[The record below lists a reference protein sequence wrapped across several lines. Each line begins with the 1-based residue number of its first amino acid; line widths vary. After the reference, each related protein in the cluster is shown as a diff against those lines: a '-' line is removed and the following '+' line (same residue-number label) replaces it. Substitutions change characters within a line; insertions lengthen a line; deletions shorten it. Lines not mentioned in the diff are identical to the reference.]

1 MQRKRLLI
9 YISLFFLA
17 LSTLPVCAQSG
28 MSDADVYEFMVKEK
42 KRGTSPQQIAVKL
55 MQSGVKI
62 EQIRRVRDKYQK
74 NTNSELLDSRNVTGQ
89 SRTRVNNGDKKQ
101 EKAANLRKRK
111 FEKSDFSSEEYS
123 DYEQQQLRDYTN
135 SLDFMFP
142 DSLLIYGDEE
152 MELKKKKKIFG
163 HDIFNN
169 KKLTFESSM
178 NIATP
183 ANYVLGAG
191 DNVIIDI
198 YGASQKNISAVVSP
212 EGTVD
217 IENFGP
223 VTVAGLT
230 VAQATA
236 RLRGTLG
243 QKFGGSQVRL
253 TVGQTKTIS
262 VQVMGSV
269 NVPGTYTLSA
279 FSTVFHALYMA
290 GGVTEVGTLRNIK
303 VYRNN
308 KLISSVDVYDYILN
322 GKLSGNV
329 KLADNDVIVVGTYD
343 CLVNISGKVKRPM
356 YYEMKKSESVETLLN
371 YAGGFSGDAYKK
383 SVRLIRKNGESY
395 SMFTIDEFER
405 SNFKI
410 FDGDSVSVDSTLKKF
425 DNMVLI
431 KGAVNRPGM
440 YEIGKEI
447 RTVRELV
454 EKAGGLEPEAFGER
468 AVLHRKKEDK
478 SLTTISL
485 NLKGL
490 LENKVADF
498 PLQNE
503 DVIYIL
509 SKSGSYNEQ
518 TMSIFGEVAYPGIY
532 DFSENTTIEDL
543 IVQAGGLKEAASLVK
558 VDVSRRIR
566 DNKSMNTSETIAKSF
581 TFAIKDGLVVDG
593 DSSFVL
599 QPFDEVY
606 VRKSPNYTEQQHVQI
621 DGEVAF
627 SGEYALSKKGERL
640 SDLIKKCGGLT
651 PEAYAKGARLERK
664 LTPEEKVKQQS
675 LMKIVLGSDS
685 IDVRKLELGDT
696 RPVGINLDMAL
707 SNPGSDEWDMV
718 LKEGDRIV
726 VPQYNNTVTLNGEV
740 MYPTTVAYK
749 KGAKLSYYINKAGG
763 YGMNAKTNH
772 VFAVN
777 MNGTVTQVKSAN
789 DIQPGCDIVI
799 PTKRKKNRMSMGEI
813 VSLGTMTASLASII
827 AILLK

>member
-1 MQRKRLLI
+1 MRKKHFLI
-9 YISLFFLA
+9 YILLSFMVAA
-17 LSTLPVCAQSG
+17 LPSYAQTG
-28 MSDADVYEFMVKEK
+28 MSDADVYEFMMKEK
-42 KRGTSPQQIAVKL
+42 KKGTTPQQIAVKL
-55 MQSGVKI
+55 VQSGVKI

-74 NTNSELLDSRNVTGQ
+74 EAGSELLDSKNITGQ
-89 SRTRVNNGDKKQ
+89 SRNRVNNGDKKQ
-101 EKAANLRKRK
+101 EKAQKLRKRK
-111 FEKSDFSSEEYS
+111 YEKSDFSEEEYS
-123 DYEQQQLRDYTN
+123 EYERRQLRDYTN

-142 DSLLIYGDEE
+142 DSLMIYQDEDLE
-152 MELKKKKKIFG
+152 RTEKKKIFG

-183 ANYVLGAG
+183 ANYTLGPG
-191 DNVIIDI
+191 DNVFIDI
-198 YGASQKNISAVVSP
+198 YGASQKSISTAVSP
-212 EGTVD
+212 EGTID

-223 VTVAGLT
+223 VTVSGLT

-236 RLRGTLG
+236 RVRATLG
-243 QKFGGSQVRL
+243 QKFGGSKVRL

-262 VQVMGSV
+262 VQVMGAV

-290 GGVTEVGTLRNIK
+290 GGVTEEGTLRNIR
-303 VYRNN
+303 VFRNN
-308 KLISSVDVYDYILN
+308 KLLSTVDIYDYILN
-322 GKLSGNV
+322 GQLKGNI
-329 KLADNDVIVVGTYD
+329 KLADNDVIIVGTYD
-343 CLVNISGKVKRPM
+343 CLVNITGKVKRPM
-356 YYEMKKSESVETLLN
+356 YYEMKKTESVETLLN

-383 SVRLIRKNGESY
+383 TVRLIRKNGESY

-405 SNFKI
+405 KNFKI

-425 DNMVLI
+425 DNMVVV
-431 KGAVNRPGM
+431 KGAIHRAGM

-447 RTVRELV
+447 RTVRDLIN
-454 EKAGGLEPEAFGER
+454 KAGGLQPEAFAER
-468 AVLHRKKEDK
+468 VVLHRKKEDK
-478 SLTTISL
+478 SLTTISF
-485 NLKGL
+485 NLKEL
-490 LENKVADF
+490 LENKVADI
-498 PLQNE
+498 PLRNE

-509 SKSGSYNEQ
+509 SKADSYNEQ
-518 TMSIFGEVAYPGIY
+518 TMSVYGEVVYPGIY
-532 DFSENTTIEDL
+532 DYSENTTIEDL
-543 IVQAGGLKEAASLVK
+543 IIQAGGLKEAASLVK

-566 DNKSMNTSETIAKSF
+566 DNKTVNTSETIAKTY
-581 TFAIKDGLVVDG
+581 TFALKDGLVVDG
-593 DSSFVL
+593 DSGFVL

-606 VRKSPNYTEQQHVQI
+606 VRKSPSYIEQQHVQI
-621 DGEVAF
+621 EGEVAF
-627 SGEYALSKKGERL
+627 SGEYALSRKGERL
-640 SDLIKKCGGLT
+640 SDVIKKCGGLT

-664 LTPEEKVKQQS
+664 LTPEEKIKQQS
-675 LMKIVLGSDS
+675 LMKIVSGSDS
-685 IDVRKLELGDT
+685 IDVKKLELSDT

-707 SNPGSDEWDMV
+707 THPGNDEWDLV
-718 LKEGDRIV
+718 LKEGDRII

-749 KGAKLSYYINKAGG
+749 KGAKLSYYVNKAGG

-772 VFAVN
+772 IFAIN

-799 PTKRKKNRMSMGEI
+799 PSKRKKNKMSLGEI